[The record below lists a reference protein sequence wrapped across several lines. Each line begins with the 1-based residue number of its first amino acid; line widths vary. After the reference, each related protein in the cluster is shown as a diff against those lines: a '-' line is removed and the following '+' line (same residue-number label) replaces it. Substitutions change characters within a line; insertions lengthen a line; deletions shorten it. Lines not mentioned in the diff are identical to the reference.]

1 MVLKQFK
8 RYLPNL
14 LTDFLRTILMM
25 KETVQVNWMIPE
37 PEGVEESKMIQQK
50 QVNQIAYQKPIVTVT
65 TATTIVLCV

>member
-37 PEGVEESKMIQQK
+37 PEGVEESKMIQ
-50 QVNQIAYQKPIVTVT
+50 
-65 TATTIVLCV
+65 